1 MPDSSILTVHQ
12 IPHQQVLER
21 LRTLEGRKFSV
32 RFAPAYLKIVNVD
45 FRRVDISNTIIES
58 GPATLVRCD
67 VNTSTP
73 LTGEPFI
80 YEEEIGQTAKL
91 VMLLMA
97 TDDIMR
103 YTPNLSI
110 ENCDKITAT
119 LISSNIN
126 PTPSN
131 DYLVRCYNYQ
141 VELVLKKGIHHEWN
155 IYD

>member
-1 MPDSSILTVHQ
+1 MPDSSTLTVHQ
-12 IPHQQVLER
+12 IPCQQVLER
-21 LRTLEGRKFSV
+21 LQTLEGRKFSV

-45 FRRVDISNTIIES
+45 FQRVDISNTITES
-58 GPATLVRCD
+58 GPATIVQCD
-67 VNTSTP
+67 VNTSVP
-73 LTGEPFI
+73 ISVAFI
-80 YEEEIGQTAKL
+80 YDEEASQIAKL

-110 ENCDKITAT
+110 ENCDKIAAT

-126 PTPSN
+126 LAPSN